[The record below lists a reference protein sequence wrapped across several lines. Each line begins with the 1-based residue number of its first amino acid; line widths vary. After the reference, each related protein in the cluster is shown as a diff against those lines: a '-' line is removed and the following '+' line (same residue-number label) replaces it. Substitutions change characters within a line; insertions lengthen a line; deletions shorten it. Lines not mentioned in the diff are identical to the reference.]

1 MRQCLLSV
9 ATTNHSSKLPRVLAR
24 QPRASLLPSAA
35 VLAGVA
41 FTLATAFA
49 AESARDATSW
59 HLIRSADPR
68 GGVDAVAMMHTA
80 DTSKSDLG
88 LAGLMLRCSADD
100 LQIVVVST
108 TPFAPRAHP
117 QIKLL
122 AGKTE
127 TVFTATVIPPF
138 SALLL
143 PPEAT
148 SLASGAWQLVP
159 ELLVEI
165 QDQPT
170 VIRGAVP
177 LAGLRSAVSTL
188 RASCP
193 IR

>member
-1 MRQCLLSV
+1 VCQSLSSV
-9 ATTNHSSKLPRVLAR
+9 ATNNHSGTPSRVIAR
-24 QPRASLLPSAA
+24 QPRASLVQSAA

-41 FTLATAFA
+41 FTIATGFA
-49 AESARDATSW
+49 AEPAREETSW
-59 HLIRSADPR
+59 HLVRSADPR
-68 GGVDAVAMMHTA
+68 GGVDAVAMTHTA
-80 DTSKSDLG
+80 DMSKSDLG
-88 LAGLMLRCSADD
+88 LAGLMLRCGGDD

-148 SLASGAWQLVP
+148 SLANGPWQLVP

-165 QDQPT
+165 QDQQT
-170 VIRGAVP
+170 VIRGAIP
-177 LAGLRSAVSTL
+177 LTGLQSAVSKL